1 MRTGGLSPRNL
12 HRGRAAGRAQG
23 PAPTVSPA
31 IPRGLIA
38 GLLGAVLSL
47 CAASGIGRAGELKVT
62 VGPTV
67 EISSSYRYCWYP
79 KLHQFP
85 TGEIMATMRMHPD
98 EIHPE
103 GEFSAYCI
111 SRDRGKTW
119 SRRYPMGAGANVDAA
134 YTRLPRKDGTLLVL
148 AAGYG
153 SLKPFPPGQAKQ
165 FHASLTRHSRGG
177 MEFTQIRDA
186 VIRLSQPVHMEPTW
200 IGGFSP
206 GPWQFPV
213 EARLRDASKLAE
225 VPKAV
230 PWGAIIEALNGDLLT
245 TLYYTTAKD
254 PRFYRLVLI
263 RSTDDGNTWDQDSI
277 IAAIEPGEQPPAWA
291 GNNCASESA
300 LLRLADKRLHVIFSS
315 GAVMGQAWSSDD
327 GETWTEP
334 TSTGFTGVAP
344 RSRLLSNG
352 VVACTYGRPG
362 PVTIMFSSD
371 GTAEKWSHVTEIF
384 PGRSTRYTD
393 FIEIEPGRVLV
404 VYDSIPRGSG
414 PILYAPAFA
423 KHDTWNEKEKNT
435 VYGTFI
441 EVRRRVAP

>member
-1 MRTGGLSPRNL
+1 MKAEARFIRLWTSPR
-12 HRGRAAGRAQG
+12 
-23 PAPTVSPA
+23 
-31 IPRGLIA
+31 LIGGMLA
-38 GLLGAVLSL
+38 MALSL
-47 CAASGIGRAGELKVT
+47 CAPFQQSLASELEVT

-119 SRRYPMGAGANVDAA
+119 SRRYPMGAGANVDSA
-134 YTRLPRKDGTLLVL
+134 YTRLPRKDGTILVL
-148 AAGYG
+148 GAGYG
-153 SLKPFPPGQAKQ
+153 SLKPFPPGQAKR
-165 FHASLTRHSRGG
+165 FHSSLTRHSRGG
-177 MEFTQIRDA
+177 MEFIQIRDA

-213 EARLRDASKLAE
+213 EARLRDTSKLAE

-245 TLYYTTAKD
+245 TLYYSAAED
-254 PRFYRLVLI
+254 PKYFRLVLL
-263 RSTDDGNTWDQDSI
+263 RSTDDGNTWDQYSTVS
-277 IAAIEPGEQPPAWA
+277 AIKPGEKPPAWA
-291 GNNCASESA
+291 GENWASESA
-300 LLRLADKRLHVIFSS
+300 LLRLADKRLHVIFRTNRK
-315 GAVMGQAWSSDD
+315 GVMGQAWSSDD
-327 GETWTEP
+327 GKTWTEP
-334 TSTGFTGVAP
+334 VPTPVNGVAP

-362 PVTIMFSSD
+362 PVSIMFSAD
-371 GTAEKWSHVTEIF
+371 GTAEKWSNVTEIF
-384 PGRSTRYTD
+384 PGLSTRYTD
-393 FIEIEPGRVLV
+393 FIEVEPGRVLII
-404 VYDSIPRGSG
+404 YDSIHSSG
-414 PILYAPAFA
+414 PIPYAPAFA
-423 KHDTWNEKEKNT
+423 KYDSWNKKDKNT
-435 VYGTFI
+435 IFGTFV
-441 EVRRRVAP
+441 EVRRKAAP